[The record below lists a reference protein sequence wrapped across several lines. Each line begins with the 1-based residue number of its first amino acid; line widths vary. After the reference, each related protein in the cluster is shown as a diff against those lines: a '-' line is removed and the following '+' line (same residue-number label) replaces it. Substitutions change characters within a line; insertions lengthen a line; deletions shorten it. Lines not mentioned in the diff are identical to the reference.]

1 MIHTENTPN
10 PNAMKFLSK
19 NRLSEVGTQE
29 FQKKDIKKIK
39 NDFVKH
45 LLNFEGVELVL
56 ISENFLSVKKSE
68 KTSWDSLKPSIISSM
83 NDYLE
88 KNKKPIVSRTQRK
101 IVRLLKKLMR
111 Y

>member
-29 FQKKDIKKIK
+29 FQKKDVKKIK

-45 LLNFEGVELVL
+45 LLL
-56 ISENFLSVKKSE
+56 
-68 KTSWDSLKPSIISSM
+68 
-83 NDYLE
+83 
-88 KNKKPIVSRTQRK
+88 Q
-101 IVRLLKKLMR
+101 
-111 Y
+111 